1 MHKSAFLSL
10 LLVFALPAL
19 GTETTNPPSE
29 DDFLLPD
36 QAFQLS
42 GRETDRGQV
51 VINWNI
57 AKGYY
62 LYQSKFKFTS
72 DNPSIRLGTP
82 VFPDSETKH
91 DEFFGEMEVY
101 RNQVAIQ
108 IPVTRPLGDLVVP
121 IRKPSV
127 DATSDVL
134 GEIDFLFID
143 GSHDYDDVAADFATW
158 FPRVRPGGL
167 IAFHDSWHMSGVR
180 RASGE
185 ILRVSRDIA
194 EPSLVDTITFLRKV
208 DGNGRKD
215 RIQNRMFVVKRNVF
229 GLPGFLRLTYRGT
242 RLQRDT

>member
-1 MHKSAFLSL
+1 MTKREG
-10 LLVFALPAL
+10 FALFEAARHIEGPNGR
-19 GTETTNPPSE
+19 GTIVEIGSFYGRSTLCLAFGSRAGSAPRIHAIDPHIGSPKHE
-29 DDFLLPD
+29 D
-36 QAFQLS
+36 
-42 GRETDRGQV
+42 
-51 VINWNI
+51 
-57 AKGYY
+57 
-62 LYQSKFKFTS
+62 
-72 DNPSIRLGTP
+72 RLGCRDTWP
-82 VFPDSETKH
+82 KLLDTLARHS
-91 DEFFGEMEVY
+91 
-101 RNQVAIQ
+101 
-108 IPVTRPLGDLVVP
+108 LGDLVVP